1 MNQHGFLR
9 SFMLLAVFGGVA
21 IGLGRVVTTFY
32 ALHLGANNAQ
42 IGYIAALEAFG
53 RLLVTLPAGFIIARY
68 GARSIY
74 ALSSLVPMLLNAC
87 IPWVSVWYGVA
98 LTRGLVGLAIPFR
111 IVAMNSSFLQ
121 QLHLLGPAK
130 TGWYRGAQSFGVMIL
145 GPVLASLMV
154 SHTSYTWSYLLV
166 ALMFGIMA
174 LCSHK
179 VLPGEEA
186 AVETA
191 HTIPAEG
198 FLLQLKAL
206 WNIRAVRDSCV
217 VEFVN
222 SATGAVF
229 TTFILVLALTVA
241 MLPDELAVMLVT
253 IQGLTTVTASF
264 ALGHLLA
271 IMDRKKVQ
279 LLSVLLAIA
288 GLLLLGTC
296 LQFIWLAIGTVLL
309 GSGSSLIGLSRTLQL
324 SQLPVSKS
332 KISGIYNLSNMS
344 GAFVGAIAG
353 GLLGEWL
360 GLQGL
365 FLLWIP
371 VFLLTLYWANRK
383 EH

>member
-1 MNQHGFLR
+1 MSQPSFLR
-9 SFMLLAVFGGVA
+9 GFMLLAVFGGVA

-32 ALHLGANNAQ
+32 ALHLGASNAQ

-53 RLLVTLPAGFIIARY
+53 RLLVTLPAGFVIARY
-68 GARSIY
+68 GARTIY
-74 ALSSLVPMLLNAC
+74 AISSLIPMLLNAF
-87 IPWVSVWYGVA
+87 IPWINVWYGVA

-121 QLHLLGPAK
+121 QLQLLGPSK

-145 GPVLASLMV
+145 GPLLASLMI

-166 ALMFGIMA
+166 ALMFGLMA

-179 VLPGEEA
+179 VLPGEEVSSEPTLA
-186 AVETA
+186 ETA
-191 HTIPAEG
+191 PG
-198 FLLQLKAL
+198 FWHQLRQL
-206 WNIRAVRDSCV
+206 WAIRAVRDSCV

-222 SATGAVF
+222 SATGSVF

-241 MLPDELAVMLVT
+241 MLPNELAVMLVT
-253 IQGLTTVTASF
+253 IQGVTTVTASF
-264 ALGHLLA
+264 ALGHLLGV
-271 IMDRKKVQ
+271 MDKKKVQ
-279 LLSVLLAIA
+279 LLSVLLAVS
-288 GLLLLGTC
+288 GLILLGTC
-296 LQFIWLAIGTVLL
+296 LHFIWLAVGTILL
-309 GSGSSLIGLSRTLQL
+309 GSGSALIGLSRTLQL

-353 GLLGEWL
+353 GVLGELL

-371 VFLLTLYWANRK
+371 IFLVTLFWASRK
-383 EH
+383 